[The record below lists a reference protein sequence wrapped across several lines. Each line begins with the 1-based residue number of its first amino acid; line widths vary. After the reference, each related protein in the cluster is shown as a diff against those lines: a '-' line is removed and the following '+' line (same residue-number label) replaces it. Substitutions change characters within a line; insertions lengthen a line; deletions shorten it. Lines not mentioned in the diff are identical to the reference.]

1 MRKDHYSI
9 LGVTPASEDVVIR
22 AAYHALMRR
31 YHPDADPS
39 AEAAERSRAINEA
52 YAVLRNPEKRA
63 RYDATLGSQDLLFD
77 PAAHPM
83 PPGPRR
89 SRLGPATA
97 IAFALLAVAMITFAV
112 APPAAELPS
121 LGFGQEGPSANAV
134 QQAPSR
140 PSAQAPKQVA
150 SLCADSSA
158 AGLIKRELFRRAG
171 EMRGSDGALLGRAT
185 EASVVRVNPSSK
197 GARNAASDCT
207 GWVAVDLPP
216 GLVVDGGRTNLNA
229 EIAYGLEGGSGSLRL
244 ASLSGAGRLVRTL
257 ATLGPAPKEPEEGK
271 PIEPAQIAAVVRKP
285 PEPVSKP
292 AARKTADAKPAQVAQ
307 APTGCAR
314 LANRAEQ
321 MICASGNLSS
331 LDRQLALLYR
341 QSWDQAD
348 EKKRAALLGTRQRFN
363 DRREACSSPNC
374 MTTAY
379 LSRLKE
385 ISDIMAGR
393 APR

>member
-1 MRKDHYSI
+1 MRKDHYAI

-52 YAVLRNPEKRA
+52 YAVLRDPEKRA
-63 RYDATLGSQDLLFD
+63 RYDATLVTQDLLFD
-77 PAAHPM
+77 PAAHPA
-83 PPGPRR
+83 PTGPRR

-112 APPAAELPS
+112 APPVTELPS
-121 LGFGQEGPSANAV
+121 LGFGDQGPTANAV
-134 QQAPSR
+134 QRARSR
-140 PSAQAPKQVA
+140 PVEQAPKQVA
-150 SLCADSSA
+150 SLCANSLA

-171 EMRGSDGALLGRAT
+171 QMRGSDGALLGRA
-185 EASVVRVNPSSK
+185 AQVSVVRVDPSSD
-197 GARNAASDCT
+197 GRRNGASDCS
-207 GWVAVDLPP
+207 GWVTVDLPP

-229 EIAYGLEGGSGSLRL
+229 EVAYGLAGGSSLRL
-244 ASLSGAGRLVRTL
+244 ASLSGADRLVRTL
-257 ATLGPAPKEPEEGK
+257 ATLGPAPREPDEGK
-271 PIEPAQIAAVVRKP
+271 RVEPAQIAAVVRKP
-285 PEPVSKP
+285 PEPVAKA
-292 AARKTADAKPAQVAQ
+292 AARKASAAKPVQVAQ

-314 LANRAEQ
+314 LANRADQ
-321 MICASGNLSS
+321 MICVSGNLSS

-348 EKKRAALLGTRQRFN
+348 EKKRAALLGSRQRFN
-363 DRREACSSPNC
+363 DRREACGSPNC

-379 LSRLKE
+379 LARLKE

-393 APR
+393 AQR

>member
-1 MRKDHYSI
+1 MRKDHYAV

-31 YHPDADPS
+31 YHPDADSS

-77 PAAHPM
+77 PAAHPA
-83 PPGPRR
+83 PTGPRR

-121 LGFGQEGPSANAV
+121 IGFGDRGPTSSAV
-134 QQAPSR
+134 RQARSR
-140 PSAQAPKQVA
+140 PVDGASKQVA
-150 SLCADSSA
+150 GLCAHPSA

-171 EMRGSDGALLGRAT
+171 EMRDSDGALLGRAA
-185 EASVVRVNPSSK
+185 EVSLVRVNPSSK
-197 GARNAASDCT
+197 GSRDCG

-229 EIAYGLEGGSGSLRL
+229 EVAYGLAGGNRSLRL
-244 ASLSGAGRLVRTL
+244 SSLSGADRLVRTL
-257 ATLGPAPKEPEEGK
+257 ATLGPAPKERDDDQ
-271 PIEPAQIAAVVRKP
+271 PIELAQVAAVVRKP
-285 PEPVSKP
+285 ERVVVPGPSKTPVEKP
-292 AARKTADAKPAQVAQ
+292 IKIAQ

-314 LANRAEQ
+314 LANRADQ

-341 QSWDQAD
+341 QSWNQAD
-348 EKKRAALLGTRQRFN
+348 EKKRVALLGGRQRFN
-363 DRREACSSPNC
+363 ERREACSSPNC

-385 ISDIMAGR
+385 ITDIMAGR
-393 APR
+393 AQN